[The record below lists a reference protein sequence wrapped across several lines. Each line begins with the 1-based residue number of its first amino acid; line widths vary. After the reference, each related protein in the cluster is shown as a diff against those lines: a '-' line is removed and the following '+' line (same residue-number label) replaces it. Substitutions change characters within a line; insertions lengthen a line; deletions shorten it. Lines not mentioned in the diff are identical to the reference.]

1 MLLYPFKNQAFIICI
16 RIDYFIQIEVLIK
29 YILNKKLFCFFKP
42 FVEKY
47 RADKSLK
54 SIAVKILC
62 NMGCAYLTDQ
72 DFIDPHRYSQLVQ
85 DVMVYYPGTELC
97 KKSFIG
103 IGKSFEKII
112 RKNRIQNGISEIFKS
127 FVVNF
132 FTVRE
137 GKGCRTVNES
147 YFV

>member
-62 NMGCAYLTDQ
+62 NMG
-72 DFIDPHRYSQLVQ
+72 
-85 DVMVYYPGTELC
+85 
-97 KKSFIG
+97 
-103 IGKSFEKII
+103 
-112 RKNRIQNGISEIFKS
+112 
-127 FVVNF
+127 
-132 FTVRE
+132 
-137 GKGCRTVNES
+137 
-147 YFV
+147 